1 MNETNK
7 LLCKDLQRKPLPRNR
22 SRRALSAVSEL
33 FQASIAPE
41 QFTNETSE
49 LLCKDLQRKPL
60 PRNRSRR
67 ALSAVS
73 ELFQAPIALA
83 CFAAFFCL
91 LLCPSAFS
99 ASHGN
104 KPLPDEATTKT
115 QDALPDVSSW
125 GISPE
130 AQRFFYYLALS
141 QSLFDN
147 TRTGVIWAINALISL
162 DPSLPVFQD
171 GAAILL
177 SRGELEEAEK
187 TALAGLERFPDNP
200 LLCLLLSGVYNER
213 AESGKAMALLEAAL
227 AKNPENR
234 EIQEELIRIYI
245 RQGDNTKAAELLK
258 ILPETDTSPEAE
270 LFRAGV
276 LSTVGRTGEAKE
288 LLRELLKKEPEYAE
302 AWLELAY
309 LEDRDKNLAAAV
321 EAYEKA
327 ARLMPENK
335 EVYLR
340 IITLRLKEKKPD
352 AAMRVLENAELNA
365 SQFIQ
370 AAMRFAGERHYQQ
383 AEALLKQAQE
393 KGADADEVALFLSMI
408 KQESSN
414 DPKSWL
420 APLAGIKPQSP
431 VYPAA
436 LEQKARIHLKSKD
449 YENAR
454 KTAHAG
460 RKLFPDRKDLWG
472 IEAFALAKLK
482 KAARSEAVLMEAL
495 RQYPGDEDLL
505 FSLGNIQ
512 DEIGNKNAA
521 MQTMEE
527 IIALNPRNYQA
538 LNYIGYS
545 LADMNVELDRAL
557 TLVTKALEQNP
568 EADFIVDSLAWV
580 LYRLGRHSEAWVNI
594 NRCISLG
601 GDDAVIWEHYGDIA
615 LALGKKDE
623 AAKGYKEAIQRQAAN
638 LKEVRRKL
646 SKLDN
651 SRKR

>member
-1 MNETNK
+1 MR
-7 LLCKDLQRKPLPRNR
+7 QHHPPRHPAR
-22 SRRALSAVSEL
+22 YTAL
-33 FQASIAPE
+33 
-41 QFTNETSE
+41 
-49 LLCKDLQRKPL
+49 R
-60 PRNRSRR
+60 
-67 ALSAVS
+67 
-73 ELFQAPIALA
+73 LA
-83 CFAAFFCL
+83 CLAAFFCL
-91 LLCPSAFS
+91 LLCPSAFP
-99 ASHGN
+99 ADHGK
-104 KPLPDEATTKT
+104 KPPRDETAEKT
-115 QDALPDVSSW
+115 QAAFPDVSSW
-125 GISPE
+125 GTSPE
-130 AQRFFYYLALS
+130 AQRLFYYLALS

-147 TRTGVIWAINALISL
+147 SRAEVIWAIDALIRL

-177 SRGELEEAEK
+177 SRGELAEAEK

-213 AESGKAMALLEAAL
+213 AENGKAIALLEAAL

-245 RQGDNTKAAELLK
+245 RQGDNTKASEILK
-258 ILPETDTSPEAE
+258 ILPETDASPEAE

-276 LSTVGRTGEAKE
+276 LSTVGRTAEARA

-309 LEDRDKNLAAAV
+309 LEDRGKDHAAAA

-335 EVYLR
+335 EVPLR
-340 IITLRLKEKKPD
+340 IITLRLKEKNPD
-352 AAMRVLENAELNA
+352 AAMRVLEDSDFNAN
-365 SQFIQ
+365 QIMQ
-370 AAMRFAGERHYQQ
+370 AAMRFAGERHYRQAETLLQQ
-383 AEALLKQAQE
+383 AQA
-393 KGADADEVALFLSMI
+393 KGADADEVSLFLSMVR
-408 KQESSN
+408 QENSD
-414 DPKSWL
+414 DPRAGL

-436 LEQKARIHLKSKD
+436 LEQKARIYLKSGD

-454 KTAHAG
+454 RTAHAG

-472 IEAFALAKLK
+472 IEAFALTRLK
-482 KAARSEAVLMEAL
+482 KSASSEAVLREAL
-495 RQYPGDEDLL
+495 RHYPGDEDLL

-512 DEIGNKNAA
+512 DEIGNKSAA

-527 IIALNPRNYQA
+527 IITLNPRNYQA

-545 LADMNVELDRAL
+545 LAEKNVELDRAL
-557 TLVTKALEQNP
+557 TLVTKALDQNP

-580 LYRLGRHSEAWVNI
+580 LYRLGRHSEAWTNI

-601 GDDAVIWEHYGDIA
+601 GDDATIWEHYGDIA

-646 SKLDN
+646 SRLD
-651 SRKR
+651 K